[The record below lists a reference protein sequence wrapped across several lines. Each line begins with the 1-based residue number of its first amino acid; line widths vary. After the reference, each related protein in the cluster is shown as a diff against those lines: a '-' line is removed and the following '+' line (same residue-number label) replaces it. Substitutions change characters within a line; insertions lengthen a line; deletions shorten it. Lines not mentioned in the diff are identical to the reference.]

1 MDQFKSEPDGIPV
14 PDLGLAE
21 RNRAL
26 AIQWFR
32 DVWNERRDQTLD
44 EPFATNGIGLAF
56 KNGIIVEGWLDP
68 KSNDRRPRL

>member
-1 MDQFKSEPDGIPV
+1 MMDQFKSEPDGIPV

-26 AIQWFR
+26 AIRWFL

-44 EPFATNGIGLAF
+44 ELFATNGIELTF
-56 KNGIIVEGWLDP
+56 KIAVNVEA
-68 KSNDRRPRL
+68 

>member
-14 PDLGLAE
+14 PDLALAE

-26 AIQWFR
+26 AIRWFR

-44 EPFATNGIGLAF
+44 ELFATNGIGLTF
-56 KNGIIVEGWLDP
+56 KNAVIVEA
-68 KSNDRRPRL
+68 